1 MADSIVTNG
10 SQPAVSIASKEQ
22 AKALHAE
29 LNKFYRKERG
39 DKRKSKP
46 ILKPIGQTVT
56 TEKKIIIQQN
66 PVDWDDIQNGTPFA
80 LDPNGTL
87 IYTKAGASKALCLNT
102 MSPVPVGGASVYRV
116 FL

>member
-1 MADSIVTNG
+1 MADIVTSNG
-10 SQPAVSIASKEQ
+10 SQPTVSITSKEQ

-29 LNKFYRKERG
+29 LNKFYRKETG
-39 DKRKSKP
+39 SKRKAKP
-46 ILKPIGQTVT
+46 ILKPIGQTIT
-56 TEKKIIIQQN
+56 TEKKVIIQQN